1 MHVIMAVP
9 SQKSCGSLIK
19 SCCFPF
25 LFLYLSFVLYKVV
38 CVFTHPLLS
47 SSKTDQV
54 EVFYS
59 TPSRYLDAL
68 NKMNKTWTTKS
79 DDFFPY
85 ADNPY
90 AYWTGTALT
99 VFVALF

>member
-1 MHVIMAVP
+1 MLPDSYGSDMCHA
-9 SQKSCGSLIK
+9 SQS
-19 SCCFPF
+19 
-25 LFLYLSFVLYKVV
+25 
-38 CVFTHPLLS
+38 
-47 SSKTDQV
+47 DQV

-68 NKMNKTWTTKS
+68 NKMNKTWTVKT

-90 AYWTGTALT
+90 AYWTGLCS
-99 VFVALF
+99 L